1 MKKLLI
7 YLLYCSTLGFFIDA
21 QSAMPTSFI
30 TKNGESKFE
39 IGLSASSRYYEI
51 KNCSSHS
58 CDGDI
63 SALSVTASKTYNI
76 NNRVDMYSSVT
87 SHILGEISASEY
99 YSDLSNY
106 ELDFGIRGELFN
118 SNKVVL
124 ITYTQLKYMHISA
137 DYKGDGI
144 IREDPK
150 ISGVEGSIGAIA
162 ITNISNKLSLYSG
175 IEANPFNKIKISYE
189 GYDKNNESPM
199 EGYKAYKESLKDRK
213 LTYRLGFD
221 YIIDNKKYLN
231 GEIAAGGKK
240 AIGIK
245 IGFVF

>member
-1 MKKLLI
+1 
-7 YLLYCSTLGFFIDA
+7 
-21 QSAMPTSFI
+21 MPTNFI

-189 GYDKNNESPM
+189 GY
-199 EGYKAYKESLKDRK
+199 EGYEGYNEYLIKEYKKSLKNRK
-213 LTYRLGFD
+213 LTYRLGFN
-221 YIIDNKKYLN
+221 YIVDNKKYIN
-231 GEIAAGGKK
+231 AEIAAGGERST
-240 AIGIK
+240 GIK
-245 IGFVF
+245 IGFFFK